1 MPHFSSKNKFRPS
14 IRHFLYAGYLVAVAL
29 ITHTLLVEH
38 QAMRGIYLLYP
49 LSMCAAL
56 FQTNKTIKAVAACF
70 SIAVILIGGYFEP
83 LELDAIEEVFI
94 LIPLTYLIAFPGSMW
109 PIASAVLLVLS
120 YLHELPEEEFS
131 EFIEDAVELIVISG
145 FATVMTYYQQ
155 NFRRQMTRYR
165 KDALTDFLTGTKNR
179 KAFFLDLEEIQNQE
193 CDTFALIQIDLDNF
207 KLVNESMGHSNGDI
221 LLKHFAAK
229 LLQFNRA
236 QVSVYRLS
244 GDEFILL
251 VSEQSDLIRE
261 LSAIEESLHLLSEE
275 AYSVGQ
281 YSYKLTFSVGIALLS
296 EAMGNT
302 EVLCKNADIAV
313 EKAKGLG
320 KNSVRWYDNELLN
333 ETIRQHQIEREL
345 SSALKSNQLKLEY
358 QPKVEI
364 DSYQICGAEAL
375 IRWNHPDLGVI
386 SPAEFI
392 SIAEK
397 SKLIVSIGRWVVETA
412 AAQAKNWLDRGKEV
426 CVSVNVSTVQFE
438 HDDMYTTV
446 TQVLNQTGLPPHLLQ
461 LEITE
466 TTLMQQS
473 EQTISSCNKLRKLGV
488 TIAIDDFGVA
498 YSSLNYL
505 RKLPI
510 DVLKIDKSF
519 IDDCVH
525 HHDDHMI
532 VRTIIQLGHNL
543 GKNVIAEGVEYTDQ
557 FELLKA
563 ESCNQ
568 FQGYLFSKPL
578 PVADF
583 DELLIRSLP

>member
-1 MPHFSSKNKFRPS
+1 MSHFSNQNKFRPT
-14 IRHFLYAGYLVAVAL
+14 IQHLLYAVYLVSVAL

-38 QAMRGIYLLYP
+38 QSMRAIYLLYP
-49 LSMCAAL
+49 LSMCVAL
-56 FQTNKTIKAVAACF
+56 FQSNQTAKALAACL
-70 SIAVILIGGYFEP
+70 SISVILIGGYFEP

-109 PIASAVLLVLS
+109 PIASALLLVLS
-120 YLHELPEEEFS
+120 YLYELPEDDFS
-131 EFIEDAVELIVISG
+131 EFIEDAIELLVISG

-155 NFRRQMTRYR
+155 NFRHQMVRYK
-165 KDALTDFLTGTKNR
+165 KDSLTDFLTAAKNR
-179 KAFFLDLEEIQNQE
+179 KAFFLDLEEIQKQE
-193 CDTFALIQIDLDNF
+193 CDAFALIQIDLDNF

-221 LLKHFAAK
+221 LLKSFATK
-229 LLQFNRA
+229 LLQLNHA
-236 QVSVYRLS
+236 QVSVYRVS
-244 GDEFILL
+244 GDEFTLL

-261 LSAIEESLHLLSEE
+261 LSAIEESLHFLSNQ
-275 AYSVGQ
+275 AYSIGQ

-296 EAMGNT
+296 EAMGST

-313 EKAKGLG
+313 DKAKSLG

-333 ETIRQHQIEREL
+333 ETIRQHQIEQEL
-345 SSALKSNQLKLEY
+345 SSALESNQLKLVY

-364 DSYQICGAEAL
+364 NSYQICGAEAL

-386 SPAEFI
+386 SPVEFI

-397 SKLIVSIGRWVVETA
+397 SKLIVSIGRWVIETA
-412 AAQAKNWLDRGKEV
+412 ATQAKNWLDNGNEV

-438 HDDMYTTV
+438 HDDMYATV
-446 TQVLNQTGLPPHLLQ
+446 TQVLKQTGLPAHLLQ

-473 EQTISSCNKLRKLGV
+473 EQIISSCNKLRTLGI

-543 GKNVIAEGVEYTDQ
+543 GKSVIAEGVEYTDQ

-578 PVADF
+578 PVTDF
-583 DELLIRSLP
+583 DELLIRHHT